1 MYVTKPECSL
11 SLWSADCSAGLV
23 VNAALQQY
31 SALLACYIMGN
42 ICSRRDYLN
51 FCEAR
56 QAHRNGLINPS
67 YVINNAPVYPYAF
80 CNPSTYPHLRQ
91 PIHPHL
97 YQPIHPHFHQPTH
110 RRLHQPIPA
119 SIYPPTYLPA
129 PTNATEISPLRS
141 ETRYTLNNGLLT
153 FQ

>member
-1 MYVTKPECSL
+1 
-11 SLWSADCSAGLV
+11 
-23 VNAALQQY
+23 
-31 SALLACYIMGN
+31 MGN

-110 RRLHQPIPA
+110 RRAQSDPGVRSLDRRPFCSQCKTSEHFTRGCPVRFAGPFGCEDDVLVE
-119 SIYPPTYLPA
+119 SFF
-129 PTNATEISPLRS
+129 TEREYEPEEQRELLN
-141 ETRYTLNNGLLT
+141 TLW
-153 FQ
+153 Q